1 MPLSSKQ
8 IEKID
13 SFRIIVNSLWTELED
28 VKYDIELEV
37 IQKQVKNH
45 TDQIKVDSKKLN
57 ALDYIEKALSSL
69 NDTEGYLTVITS
81 PYTDTKLH

>member
-13 SFRIIVNSLWTELED
+13 SFRIIINSLWTELED

-45 TDQIKVDSKKLN
+45 TDQIKVDSIKLN
-57 ALDYIEKALSSL
+57 ALDYIEKALNSL
-69 NDTEGYLTVITS
+69 NDTEGYLTIITS
-81 PYTDTKLH
+81 PHTDTKLH

>member
-13 SFRIIVNSLWTELED
+13 SFRIIINSLWTELED

-45 TDQIKVDSKKLN
+45 TDQIKVDSRKLN
-57 ALDYIEKALSSL
+57 ALDYIEKALNSL

-81 PYTDTKLH
+81 PCTDTKIH